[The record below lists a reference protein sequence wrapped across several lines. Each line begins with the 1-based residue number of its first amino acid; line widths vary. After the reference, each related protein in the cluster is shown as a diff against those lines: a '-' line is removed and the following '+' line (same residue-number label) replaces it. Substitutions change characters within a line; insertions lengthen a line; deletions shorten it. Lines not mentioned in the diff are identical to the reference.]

1 MCSAMLSRP
10 PVDSP
15 PVSYLPT
22 QRTGASANASL
33 SPPPSGIIQ
42 KRIKLCQSFLSM
54 VPLSGAS
61 ANGNSRTADLGKLVC
76 PAGSV
81 WCQPAR
87 AVGQC
92 GGFILQERGFKAS
105 RRNVNFQAQ
114 GIPMMESFCM
124 GQVNYLNQRMR
135 YSWMCCD
142 PQASMGYRGIVRCA
156 MLQVGPA
163 SRAAHRIPNDEHSPT
178 FLGGVLKCGVGSN
191 QESD

>member
-1 MCSAMLSRP
+1 MCSAVLSRS

-42 KRIKLCQSFLSM
+42 KRIKLCQSFLSR
-54 VPLSGAS
+54 VPSSGAS
-61 ANGNSRTADLGKLVC
+61 ANGNSRTADLGKLVSH
-76 PAGSV
+76 AGSV

-92 GGFILQERGFKAS
+92 DGFISQERGFKAS
-105 RRNVNFQAQ
+105 RRNFQVR
-114 GIPMMESFCM
+114 GIPMMESFCI
-124 GQVNYLNQRMR
+124 GEVNHLNQRMR

-142 PQASMGYRGIVRCA
+142 QKVSVGYMGIVTCA

-163 SRAAHRIPNDEHSPT
+163 SRAVHRVPNDEHSPT
-178 FLGGVLKCGVGSN
+178 YLGGVPKCVVGR
-191 QESD
+191 